1 MQVKANDYPKE
12 SARLLREE
20 PQVRESVTGAT
31 LNFDRNRRAAYA
43 EVGAEAWR
51 DWAERVKNHVLTHLD
66 SYLEQAERALIANGV
81 QVHWAEDAE

>member
-31 LNFDRNRRAAYA
+31 LNFDRNR
-43 EVGAEAWR
+43 
-51 DWAERVKNHVLTHLD
+51 
-66 SYLEQAERALIANGV
+66 SQ
-81 QVHWAEDAE
+81 